1 MYVAS
6 LKIENF
12 RQFGENE
19 HAVEFVFSPG
29 FNLLVGENDA
39 GKTTVVDALR
49 HLLWTTSQDY
59 HRLTVDDF
67 HVSGAERAETLS
79 ISAILRG
86 LTTPEQA
93 TFLEY
98 LTTSPGETPHLSVSL
113 TASRLDGGTAAK
125 GRIAVSFRAG
135 ALGSGPP
142 IEGTIREFLRTT
154 YLRPLRDAE
163 AELTAGRGSRL
174 SQILASHPEFAGQH
188 VSDYQDGGPP
198 PATLVGIMA
207 QAEALIQA
215 NPVVT
220 SVRDTINREFLASLS
235 LAADPLAAAIS
246 VARRTDLQQVLEKL
260 ELALGSRAGV
270 QLPTRRGLGLNN
282 VLFMATELLLL
293 GAAEGM
299 PLLLIEEPEAHLH
312 PQMQLRLMELL
323 ELRSK
328 PGPGRVQV
336 IATTHSP
343 ALAAKAD
350 IEAIT
355 LLADH
360 KAFPLDHKSTALE
373 KADYAFLRRF
383 LDVTKA
389 NLFFAR
395 SVIIVEGDA
404 ENILLPALA
413 EGLGRPLA
421 KYGVSIVNVGHRGL
435 FRYARIFQRTDGTT
449 SPIRVVC
456 LTDRDF
462 PTAAS
467 AAYVPPPAPPG
478 PGEAARRKFENDFT
492 VEELEAAVAG
502 LKARDGGSVRT
513 FVSPRWTLEHDIAAA
528 GLGQLSHRAI
538 RMARRAK
545 DKNDVLTDQ
554 EIAHQIQTA
563 DAEFAGWQAQEL
575 ASDEIAA
582 RIYRSL
588 FDKRASKVEAA
599 HYLAAE
605 IPKQDWEPENLAR
618 RLPRYLVEAIEYV
631 TEPIERIED
640 VI

>member
-19 HAVEFVFSPG
+19 RAVELSFSPG

-59 HRLTVDDF
+59 HRLTTDDF
-67 HVSGAERAETLS
+67 HVAGADRAESLS
-79 ISAILRG
+79 ISATLRG
-86 LTTPEQA
+86 LSIDEQA
-93 TFLEY
+93 AFLEY
-98 LTTSPGETPHLSVSL
+98 LTTNPGQPPHLSVAL
-113 TASRLDGGTAAK
+113 TASRLDGSASAK
-125 GRIAVSFRAG
+125 GRIAVTFRAG

-142 IEGTIREFLRTT
+142 IEGAIREFLRTT

-174 SQILASHPEFAGQH
+174 SQILASHPEFAGQQ
-188 VSDYQDGGPP
+188 VSDFQDGGAP

-220 SVRDTINREFLASLS
+220 GVRDRINREFLARLS

-246 VARRTDLQQVLEKL
+246 VARRADLQQVLEKL
-260 ELALGSRAGV
+260 ELALGSRTGV
-270 QLPTRRGLGLNN
+270 HLPTRRGLGLNN

-328 PGPGRVQV
+328 DGPGRVQV

-355 LLADH
+355 LLAEH
-360 KAFPLDHKSTALE
+360 KAFPLNQASTSLE

-395 SVIIVEGDA
+395 AVIIVEGDA

-413 EGLGRPLA
+413 EGLGRSLA

-435 FRYARIFQRTDGTT
+435 FRYARIFQRTDGSV
-449 SPIRVVC
+449 SPIRVAC
-456 LTDRDF
+456 LADRDV

-467 AAYVPPPAPPG
+467 ADYVPPSSAPRA
-478 PGEAARRKFENDFT
+478 GEPPRKKFEGDFT
-492 VEELEAAVAG
+492 EQELAGQVAA
-502 LKARDGGSVRT
+502 LKVRDGGSVMT
-513 FVSPRWTLEHDIAAA
+513 FVSPRWTLEHDLAAA
-528 GLGQLSHRAI
+528 HLGKLSHRAI
-538 RMARRAK
+538 RMAKRAK
-545 DKNDVLTDQ
+545 DKNDVLTEA
-554 EIAHQIQTA
+554 EITGLTQIA
-563 DAEFAGWQAQEL
+563 DAEFAAWAAEGLNGDA
-575 ASDEIAA
+575 IAA
-582 RIYRSL
+582 RIYQPL
-588 FDKRASKVEAA
+588 FEKRASKVEAA
-599 HYLAAE
+599 HYLAAQ
-605 IPKQDWEPENLAR
+605 IPLENWAPEELAR
-618 RLPRYLVEAIEYV
+618 RLPAYVVEAIEYV
-631 TEPIERIED
+631 TEPIDRVGD

>member
-1 MYVAS
+1 MYVS
-6 LKIENF
+6 TLRIENF
-12 RQFGENE
+12 RQFGDADR
-19 HAVEFVFSPG
+19 AVEMAFSPG
-29 FNLLVGENDA
+29 FNLLVGENDV

-59 HRLTVDDF
+59 HRLTQDDF
-67 HVSGAERAETLS
+67 HVTGTDRAETLS
-79 ISAILRG
+79 ISATLRG
-86 LTTPEQA
+86 LTTDEQA
-93 TFLEY
+93 AFLEY
-98 LTTSPGETPHLSVSL
+98 LTTSPGQTPHLSIAL

-135 ALGSGPP
+135 AFGSGPP
-142 IEGTIREFLRTT
+142 IEGAIREFLRTT

-174 SQILASHPEFAGQH
+174 SQILASHPEFVGQH
-188 VSDYQDGGPP
+188 VSDYHDGGDP

-220 SVRDTINREFLASLS
+220 GVRDTINRDFLASLS

-293 GAAEGM
+293 GAAEGL

-312 PQMQLRLMELL
+312 PQMQLRLMDLL

-328 PGPGRVQV
+328 EGPERVQV

-350 IEAIT
+350 VERIT

-360 KAFPLDHKSTALE
+360 KAFPLDHASTALE

-413 EGLGRPLA
+413 EGLGRPLG

-435 FRYARIFQRTDGTT
+435 FRYARIFQRADETS
-449 SPIRVVC
+449 SPIRVAC
-456 LTDRDF
+456 LADRDVPTDASARYVPA
-462 PTAAS
+462 PTA
-467 AAYVPPPAPPG
+467 PDEGDQP
-478 PGEAARRKFENDFT
+478 RKKFERDFT
-492 VEELEAAVAG
+492 EAELIAG
-502 LKARDGGSVRT
+502 VTALGARDGGSVRT

-538 RMARRAK
+538 RKAKRAK
-545 DKNDVLTDQ
+545 DKNDVLTDLEVANLTQ
-554 EIAHQIQTA
+554 VA
-563 DAEFAGWQAQEL
+563 DAEFAAWQVEGL
-575 ASDEIAA
+575 DRDEVAA
-582 RIYRSL
+582 RIYRPL

-605 IPKQDWEPENLAR
+605 IPGQAWSPEELAR
-618 RLPRYLVEAIEYV
+618 RLPAYLVEAIEYV
-631 TEPIERIED
+631 TEPIDRIED
-640 VI
+640 AI

>member
-6 LKIENF
+6 LKMENF
-12 RQFGENE
+12 RQFGEGE
-19 HAVEFVFSPG
+19 HAVELAFSPG

-59 HRLTVDDF
+59 HRLTTDDF
-67 HVSGAERAETLS
+67 HVSGAERAESLS
-79 ISAILRG
+79 ISATLRG
-86 LTTPEQA
+86 LSTDEQA
-93 TFLEY
+93 AFLEY
-98 LTTSPGETPHLSVSL
+98 LTTSAGETPHLSVAL

-142 IEGTIREFLRTT
+142 IEGAIREFLRTT

-174 SQILASHPEFAGQH
+174 SQILASHPQFAGQH
-188 VSDYQDGGPP
+188 VSDYQAGGDPP
-198 PATLVGIMA
+198 VTLVGIMA

-220 SVRDTINREFLASLS
+220 GVRDTINQDFLSSLS

-246 VARRTDLQQVLEKL
+246 VARRTELQQVLEKL
-260 ELALGSRAGV
+260 ELALGSREGV
-270 QLPTRRGLGLNN
+270 HLPTRRGLGLNN

-328 PGPGRVQV
+328 EGAHRVQV

-350 IEAIT
+350 IETIT
-355 LLADH
+355 LLADR
-360 KAFPLDHKSTALE
+360 KAFPLDHASTSLE
-373 KADYAFLRRF
+373 SADYAFLRRF
-383 LDVTKA
+383 LDVTKS

-395 SVIIVEGDA
+395 AVIIVEGDA

-413 EGLGRPLA
+413 EGLGRPLS

-435 FRYARIFQRTDGTT
+435 FRYARIFQRTNGAI
-449 SPIRVVC
+449 SPIRVAC
-456 LTDRDF
+456 IADRDV

-467 AAYVPPPAPPG
+467 AAYVPAPAPPE
-478 PGEAARRKFENDFT
+478 PGQAARKKFEGDFT
-492 VEELEAAVAG
+492 DVELQAIVDA

-513 FVSPRWTLEHDIAAA
+513 FVSPRWTLEHDIALA
-528 GLGQLSHRAI
+528 GLGQQSHRAI
-538 RMARRAK
+538 RKARRAK
-545 DKNDVLTDQ
+545 DKNDVLTDE
-554 EIAHQIQTA
+554 EIEAQTRAA
-563 DAEFAGWQAQEL
+563 DADWQRW
-575 ASDEIAA
+575 AA
-582 RIYRSL
+582 EDLGPEERAANVYRSL

-605 IPKQDWEPENLAR
+605 ISGQQWIPEELAR
-618 RLPRYLVEAIEYV
+618 RLPHYLVEAIEYV
-631 TEPIERIED
+631 TEPIERVEEAI
-640 VI
+640 